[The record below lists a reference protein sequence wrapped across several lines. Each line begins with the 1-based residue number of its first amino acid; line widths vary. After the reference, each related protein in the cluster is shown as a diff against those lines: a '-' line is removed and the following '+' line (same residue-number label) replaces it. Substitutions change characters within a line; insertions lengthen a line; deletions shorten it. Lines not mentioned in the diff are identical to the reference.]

1 MATFHN
7 QLHWAQSIPIL
18 LPVCDPEHFQKT
30 KEAYP
35 VLEIHGHD
43 CESPGRPLTHEEQN
57 ALRYVAGYIIRK
69 VQQKLE
75 KSMHPR
81 KDEMVL
87 LLMECAG
94 DELSDN
100 VGTETWTKTYSLFNI
115 MEEMRRLST
124 LGVQRPHKGVKDTA
138 MKALLKSNDIPFEW
152 CLIAVEADD
161 DISTLV
167 LEKIVDLY
175 VTVRGFAFAKSCMEM
190 YKQAKKKTI
199 QKSRALRSK
208 LSCE

>member
-1 MATFHN
+1 MLE
-7 QLHWAQSIPIL
+7 QRRG
-18 LPVCDPEHFQKT
+18 QK
-30 KEAYP
+30 
-35 VLEIHGHD
+35 H
-43 CESPGRPLTHEEQN
+43 
-57 ALRYVAGYIIRK
+57 
-69 VQQKLE
+69 
-75 KSMHPR
+75 
-81 KDEMVL
+81 
-87 LLMECAG
+87 
-94 DELSDN
+94 
-100 VGTETWTKTYSLFNI
+100 SLFNI
-115 MEEMRRLST
+115 MEEMRRLFT
-124 LGVQRPHKGVKDTA
+124 P

>member
-1 MATFHN
+1 MTQNIFKE
-7 QLHWAQSIPIL
+7 LI
-18 LPVCDPEHFQKT
+18 

-75 KSMHPR
+75 KSTHPR

-115 MEEMRRLST
+115 MEEEMRRLFT
-124 LGVQRPHKGVKDTA
+124 LGVQRPHEGVKDTA
-138 MKALLKSNDIPFEW
+138 MKTLLKSNDILFEW

-167 LEKIVDLY
+167 LEKIVELY

>member
-1 MATFHN
+1 
-7 QLHWAQSIPIL
+7 
-18 LPVCDPEHFQKT
+18 
-30 KEAYP
+30 
-35 VLEIHGHD
+35 
-43 CESPGRPLTHEEQN
+43 
-57 ALRYVAGYIIRK
+57 
-69 VQQKLE
+69 
-75 KSMHPR
+75 MHPR

-115 MEEMRRLST
+115 MEEMRRLFT

-167 LEKIVDLY
+167 LEKIVDLC